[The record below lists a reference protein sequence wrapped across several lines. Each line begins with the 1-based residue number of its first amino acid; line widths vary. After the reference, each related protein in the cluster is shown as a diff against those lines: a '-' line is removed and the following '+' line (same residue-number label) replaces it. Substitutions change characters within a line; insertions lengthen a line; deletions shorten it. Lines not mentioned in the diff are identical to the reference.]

1 MQRRDA
7 IKYTTLLMGTALSA
21 STLASM
27 LAGCAVDTS
36 GEWEPVFFTPE
47 EAAFISEVSETML
60 PKTKTP
66 GGKEALVDRY
76 LDTIRPLRYTTEE
89 NIKFKKD
96 LNALMTKAK
105 EDLGKIFTNA
115 SNEEKLMWLGKT
127 DLAAF
132 EVIKEKPDLPILER
146 PYYLDLKEQILAG
159 YFLSEIVAKE
169 YFAYDS
175 IPGKYLGC
183 IPYEEVGK
191 AWAI

>member
-1 MQRRDA
+1 MERRDA
-7 IKYTTLLMGTALSA
+7 IKYTTMLMGTALSA

-27 LAGCAVDTS
+27 LAGCAVDAS
-36 GEWEPVFFTPE
+36 SDWELVFFTPE
-47 EAAFISEVSETML
+47 EVAFISEVSETML

-66 GGKEALVDRY
+66 GGKEAMVDRY

-89 NIKFKKD
+89 NIKFKED
-96 LNALMTKAK
+96 LNVLMTKAK
-105 EDLGKIFTNA
+105 EDLGKIFTSA
-115 SNEEKLMWLGKT
+115 SKEDKLMWLGKT
-127 DLAAF
+127 DQVAF
-132 EVIKEKPDLPILER
+132 EVINKKLDLPKLER
-146 PYYLDLKEQILAG
+146 PFYLDLKEQILAG